1 MQSLGSRIFNIKH
14 KYNYCCVFQTRCCFF
29 IYIND
34 LNSAIKYFLFRH
46 FVGDSYLI
54 SDNIVVNGMKKEIN
68 QELKILIYW
77 LNATKICLKISKT
90 EVELFKSRRKQ
101 ADVPSKPN

>member
-1 MQSLGSRIFNIKH
+1 
-14 KYNYCCVFQTRCCFF
+14 
-29 IYIND
+29 
-34 LNSAIKYFLFRH
+34 
-46 FVGDSYLI
+46 
-54 SDNIVVNGMKKEIN
+54 MKKEIN

-90 EVELFKSRRKQ
+90 EAELFKSRRKQ